1 MSFLINHMSITSY
14 LNELNEQQYKAA
26 TYPGKSLLVL
36 AGAGSGKTKTL
47 ITRIA
52 YFIKAGVSPSAI
64 IAVTFTNKA
73 AKELKE
79 RLQHYIPNT
88 TGVYIGTFH
97 RLSNLFLRK
106 YGSFIN
112 VAQDFQIIT
121 PSDQKSIFKRI
132 FVDLN
137 REENQYCNHK
147 NALNMLSR
155 FYLDKTTKYDD
166 LWQPVISGYLQYTH
180 QKNLL
185 DFDSLIEKAIELFA
199 NQDFKRIFSTNIQH
213 LLIDEFQDTNP
224 PQYRWIQELSSEQTH
239 LTFVGDD
246 DQSIYG
252 FRGADVTIIQRVSN
266 TYQDLYTIRLEQN
279 YRSTPSILAL
289 ANTIIAQNRQ
299 RLGKNL
305 WTNNQEFGLPEIN
318 EYASEYEEAQGVCRA
333 IHHLLHKGVDH
344 TEIAILY
351 RSNALSR
358 LFEGEARKYQWPYK
372 VSGGLPFF
380 DREEIRDIMSY
391 LQVIADPRQDRALL
405 RIINKPA
412 RKIGQKTQDTLE
424 EYAKQ
429 YQVSIWDAILALIP
443 SFAPATK
450 KALVGFVE
458 LIQSLNYQAQSLTF
472 SDLTNQALNQ
482 TELLKIYQEQ
492 EQAEHKEDNLYEFV
506 NAIVDFEKNYADI
519 STIEQVK
526 IFINEYFID
535 DSLNTDQEKGLTLST
550 CHAAKGLEWPY
561 VFLVGMEKN
570 IFPHENSQHHSEQ
583 EEERRLFYVAIT
595 RAKKQL
601 RISYALKRQRFHEF
615 LRQEPSPFITGL
627 SPDLIKVP
635 KASFQAVKTS
645 VARPQSN
652 HKKIIKHEIFGK
664 GEVILLDELNDLIT
678 IKFLSVGQKSL
689 RYSLAKKM
697 LTDDIA

>member
-1 MSFLINHMSITSY
+1 MSISNY
-14 LNELNEQQYKAA
+14 LSELNDQQYKAA

-52 YFIKAGVSPSAI
+52 HFLEAGVSPSSI

-73 AKELKE
+73 ARELKE
-79 RLQHYIPNT
+79 RLQQYIPNT

-106 YGSFIN
+106 YGVFIN
-112 VAQDFQIIT
+112 LAQDFQIIT
-121 PSDQKSIFKRI
+121 PSDQRSIFKRV
-132 FVDLN
+132 FQDLN

-155 FYLDKTTKYDD
+155 FYLDKSTKYDD
-166 LWQPVISGYLQYTH
+166 LWQPIISGYLQYIY

-185 DFDSLIEKAIELFA
+185 DFDGLIEKAIELFS
-199 NQDFKRIFSTNIQH
+199 NQDFKKMFSTNIQH

-224 PQYRWIQELSSEQTH
+224 PQYRWIQELSSDHTH

-266 TYQDLYTIRLEQN
+266 TYDDLYTIRLEEN
-279 YRSTPSILAL
+279 YRSTPSILSL

-305 WTNNQEFGLPEIN
+305 WTKNQEHGLPEIH
-318 EYASEYEEAQGVCRA
+318 EYASEYEEAQGVCRM
-333 IHHLLHKGVDH
+333 IHHLLHKGVHH
-344 TEIAILY
+344 TDIAILY

-358 LFEGEARKYQWPYK
+358 LFEAEARKYQWPYK

-424 EYAKQ
+424 EYSKQ
-429 YQVSIWDAILALIP
+429 YQVSIWDSILALIP
-443 SFAPATK
+443 SFTAGTK
-450 KALVGFVE
+450 KALVGFIE
-458 LIQSLNYQAQSLTF
+458 LIQSLTQQAQSLKF

-482 TELLKIYQEQ
+482 TELIKVYQEQ
-492 EQAEHKEDNLYEFV
+492 EQAEHKEDNLYEFI
-506 NAIVDFEKNYADI
+506 NAIVDFEKNYEDL
-519 STIEQVK
+519 STLEQIK

-570 IFPHENSQHHSEQ
+570 IFPHENSQHYTEQ

-627 SPDLIKVP
+627 SPDLIKNERT
-635 KASFQAVKTS
+635 SFQKVKTS
-645 VARPQSN
+645 IARPQAI
-652 HKKIIKHEIFGK
+652 HKKLIKHEIFGK

-697 LTDDIA
+697 LTDDI